1 MKAES
6 TIKPAPYSIEGK
18 GEYVDIR
25 FCTDIRKKELN
36 HEEGTEDI
44 WVYNEYLLKNIRHRP
59 RLEEEI
65 ETNYNEWLQLAID
78 KENEPKPETERE
90 KMLSLEKENKQL
102 GIEISEREIQ
112 EIIQGRQISDLE
124 IQLLELQLGGV

>member
-6 TIKPAPYSIEGK
+6 TIKPAPFEIEGQ

-44 WVYNEYLLKNIRHRP
+44 WEYNECLLTDIRNRP
-59 RLEEEI
+59 GLEEEI

-90 KMLSLEKENKQL
+90 KIIRLEKENKQL
-102 GIEISEREIQ
+102 GIEVSEREIQ
-112 EIIQGRQISDLE
+112 EIIQGQQISDLE
-124 IQLLELQLGGV
+124 IQLLELQMGGM